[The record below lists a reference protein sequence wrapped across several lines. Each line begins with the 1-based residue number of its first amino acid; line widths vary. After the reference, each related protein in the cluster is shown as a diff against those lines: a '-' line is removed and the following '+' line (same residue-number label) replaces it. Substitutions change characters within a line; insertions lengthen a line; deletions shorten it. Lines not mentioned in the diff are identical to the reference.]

1 VKITPELL
9 RRDGRNMRVWKKKE
23 GAAGITVDTAVRN
36 FNSGAPTKAEDPHK
50 TVDLGF
56 QEAKSTWAEAFRLG
70 GREMDL
76 LGKIL
81 YKAADDADLTDAELT
96 YLVTHQ

>member
-9 RRDGRNMRVWKKKE
+9 RRDGRRMRVWKKK
-23 GAAGITVDTAVRN
+23 GGSAGISVSGAVAE
-36 FNSGAPTKAEDPHK
+36 FHGGAPTRTDDPHK

-56 QEAKSTWAEAFRLG
+56 QEAKATWDEAFRLG
-70 GREMDL
+70 GREMNL